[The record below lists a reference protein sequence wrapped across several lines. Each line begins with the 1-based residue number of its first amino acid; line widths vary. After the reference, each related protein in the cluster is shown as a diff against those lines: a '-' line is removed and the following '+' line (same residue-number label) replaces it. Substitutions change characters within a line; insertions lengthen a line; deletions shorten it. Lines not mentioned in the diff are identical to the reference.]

1 MMGFIKRIILET
13 LPKKNALHLI
23 KKGGKTLKYFLFLII
38 LYAVIVSCAS
48 QHSIIIPDDVPYI
61 SMCEIMENTEDFY
74 GKDMVLKGK
83 VTYTTLND
91 FFGLQCLHNSSH
103 TIIVDS
109 SSSDQKAEYSNILI
123 TAYGKLILK
132 NETMILLAKDIEIDE
147 MLKKSKDYDS
157 GDRKGGSSGG
167 SSCH

>member
-1 MMGFIKRIILET
+1 MKYILFSIILF
-13 LPKKNALHLI
+13 LLI
-23 KKGGKTLKYFLFLII
+23 
-38 LYAVIVSCAS
+38 ASCAS
-48 QHSIIIPDDVPYI
+48 QHSIIIPDGVPYV
-61 SMCEIMENTEDFY
+61 SMCEIMENT
-74 GKDMVLKGK
+74 KDYYEKNIVLKGK

-91 FFGLQCLHNSSH
+91 SFGLQCLHNPSY

-123 TAYGKLILK
+123 TAYGKLVTK
-132 NETMILLAKDIEIDE
+132 NDTIILLAKDIEIDE
-147 MLKKSKDYDS
+147 VPEKSKDYDS